1 MFGSSCVNDF
11 RLFKVSRI
19 QCWPFTCNK
28 RHFGTAK
35 KEICEIPGRKIYLKT
50 EILKNC
56 FTRISLGDKWL
67 FPVENKPRFI
77 AKQPYRYFVMLDCS
91 GMRDCFVVSVLQRAY
106 LSQTYVNKLYLLRES
121 STNDCFSI
129 FKYYL
134 RIRIKLTK
142 GRNT

>member
-1 MFGSSCVNDF
+1 MKVILLFFPKERTFRELRLFGSSCVNDF

-19 QCWPFTCNK
+19 QCWPFTYNK

-50 EILKNC
+50 EILKNW

-77 AKQPYRYFVMLDCS
+77 A
-91 GMRDCFVVSVLQRAY
+91 
-106 LSQTYVNKLYLLRES
+106 
-121 STNDCFSI
+121 
-129 FKYYL
+129 
-134 RIRIKLTK
+134 
-142 GRNT
+142 